1 MRFPGIRL
9 VEQTEQKFR
18 RFESVLTKRVTVI
31 VGFLYYI
38 KAPTKN
44 YQQIKRLS
52 LRDSPK
58 WQLIGVND
66 PSKSNYHVP
75 PQTSLIANA
84 TFLLRIAAFSI

>member
-44 YQQIKRLS
+44 YEQIQVFY
-52 LRDSPK
+52 LR
-58 WQLIGVND
+58 V
-66 PSKSNYHVP
+66 VP
-75 PQTSLIANA
+75 PPNGN
-84 TFLLRIAAFSI
+84 